1 MPRRG
6 WTGKSARGESALASL
21 LRAAERTGIL
31 VSIANR
37 RLTAAQA
44 RRIAVAAQGFSEP
57 RPSGK
62 VTRAHLRQLISRIQ
76 VLQLDSVSVA
86 VRAHYAPVFSRLGPY
101 DRDVLDSAAWGPAP
115 MPAGDRPEEKPDST
129 GRGPAPT
136 RLLAE
141 YWAHEAA
148 LMAVDDWPLLRWRM
162 REYRHGRWGTHIVKA
177 NPQLAEDIV
186 AAVAELGPST
196 AGQIEAHLAT
206 EPGGPRGSWWG
217 SRTDTKWVA
226 EALFASGVLTT
237 ATRVGFARHYDL
249 VERVLPASVL
259 AREVDDDEAIRELT
273 LRAATALGLGTEAD
287 IRDYFRLSAQQV
299 KPALAEL
306 LAAGEIERVEV
317 DGWSAPAYLCAG
329 RTVPRRDRGTAL
341 LCPFDPLIFFRP
353 RVERLFGFH
362 YRIEIYTPAAKRQYG
377 YYVWPLLMDG
387 RLVARVD
394 LKADRAANSLRV
406 VGAFGEPDV
415 PRAQVAAALASE
427 LESMASWLGLGGFS
441 VSGRGDLAPELRA
454 VTKRAG

>member
-1 MPRRG
+1 MS
-6 WTGKSARGESALASL
+6 T
-21 LRAAERTGIL
+21 
-31 VSIANR
+31 
-37 RLTAAQA
+37 LTAAQA
-44 RRIAVAAQGFSEP
+44 RRVAVAAQGFAEP
-57 RPSGK
+57 KPAGPI
-62 VTRAHLRQLISRIQ
+62 TRAHLKRLVARIQ

-101 DRDVLDSAAWGPAP
+101 NRDVLDRAAWGP
-115 MPAGDRPEEKPDST
+115 RSS
-129 GRGPAPT
+129 

-162 REYRHGRWGTHIVKA
+162 RQYRHGRWGTHIVKA
-177 NPQLAEDIV
+177 NPRLADDIV

-196 AGQIEAHLAT
+196 AGQIEAHLAA
-206 EPGGPRGSWWG
+206 EPRAAKGPWWG
-217 SRTDTKWVA
+217 RSDTKWVA

-259 AREVDDDEAIRELT
+259 AREVDENEAVRELT
-273 LRAATALGLGTEAD
+273 LRAASALGVGTEAD

-299 KPALAEL
+299 KPAIAEL
-306 LAAGEIERVEV
+306 LAAGEIERISV
-317 DGWSAPAYLCAG
+317 DGWSGPAYLRIG

-362 YRIEIYTPAAKRQYG
+362 YRIEIYTPAEKRQYG
-377 YYVWPLLMDG
+377 YYVWPLLVDG
-387 RLVARVD
+387 QLVARVD
-394 LKADRAANSLRV
+394 LKADRASNTLRV
-406 VGAFGEPDV
+406 VGAFGEPMQTGGAALA
-415 PRAQVAAALASE
+415 RVAAALAGE
-427 LESMASWLGLGGFS
+427 LDSMASWLGLGGFS
-441 VSGRGDLAPELRA
+441 VSNRGDLAGQLRA
-454 VTKRAG
+454 AAKRVS

>member
-1 MPRRG
+1 M
-6 WTGKSARGESALASL
+6 
-21 LRAAERTGIL
+21 RAVLAERVSPPGGIL
-31 VSIANR
+31 GAVSIR
-37 RLTAAQA
+37 PVRLSAAQA

-57 RPSGK
+57 PPSGA
-62 VTRAHLRQLISRIQ
+62 VTRAHLRRLISRIQ

-101 DRDVLDSAAWGPAP
+101 DRDVLDRAAWGP
-115 MPAGDRPEEKPDST
+115 RSS
-129 GRGPAPT
+129 

-162 REYRHGRWGTHIVKA
+162 RQYRHGRWGTHIVKA
-177 NPQLAEDIV
+177 NPRLAEDVV

-196 AGQIEAHLAT
+196 AGQIEARLQA
-206 EPGGPRGSWWG
+206 EPRRKKGTWWTR
-217 SRTDTKWVA
+217 SDTKWVA

-249 VERVLPASVL
+249 VERVLPPRVL
-259 AREVDDDEAIRELT
+259 AREVDDDDAVRELT
-273 LRAATALGLGTEAD
+273 LRAATALGVGTEAD
-287 IRDYFRLSAQQV
+287 IRDYFRLSPAQV
-299 KPALAEL
+299 KPAIANLV
-306 LAAGEIERVEV
+306 AAGEIERVEV
-317 DGWSAPAYLCAG
+317 DGWSAPAYLRAG
-329 RTVPRRDRGTAL
+329 RTVPRLDRGTAL

-377 YYVWPLLMDG
+377 YYVWPLLLDG

-394 LKADRAANSLRV
+394 LKADRTKNTLQV
-406 VGAFGEPDV
+406 VGAFGEPDT
-415 PRAQVAAALASE
+415 PRARVAAALAGE
-427 LESMASWLGLGGFS
+427 LESMASWLGLGGYS
-441 VSGRGDLAPELRA
+441 VAGRGDLAGELRA
-454 VTKRAG
+454 AAKRVG

>member
-1 MPRRG
+1 MP
-6 WTGKSARGESALASL
+6 T
-21 LRAAERTGIL
+21 
-31 VSIANR
+31 R
-37 RLTAAQA
+37 RLSATQA
-44 RRIAVAAQGFSEP
+44 RRIAVAAQGFTDP
-57 RPSGK
+57 RPGGEI
-62 VTRAHLRQLISRIQ
+62 TRAHLKRLISRIQ

-101 DRDVLDSAAWGPAP
+101 DRDVLDRAAWGP
-115 MPAGDRPEEKPDST
+115 RSS
-129 GRGPAPT
+129 

-148 LMAVDDWPLLRWRM
+148 LMAVEDWPLLRWRM
-162 REYRHGRWGTHIVKA
+162 RQYRHGRWGTHIVKA
-177 NPQLAEDIV
+177 NPRLADEIV

-196 AGQIEAHLAT
+196 AGQIEAHLAA
-206 EPGGPRGSWWG
+206 EPRRKKGTWWTR
-217 SRTDTKWVA
+217 SDTKWVA
-226 EALFASGVLTT
+226 EALFSAGVLTT

-249 VERVLPASVL
+249 VERVLPAAVL

-273 LRAATALGLGTEAD
+273 LRAATALGVGTEAD

-299 KPALAEL
+299 KPAI
-306 LAAGEIERVEV
+306 AALVATGDIEPVDV
-317 DGWSAPAYLCAG
+317 DGWSAPAYLRAG
-329 RTVPRRDRGTAL
+329 RTVPRADRGTAL

-353 RVERLFGFH
+353 RVERLFEFH

-406 VGAFGEPDV
+406 LGAFGEPDAPKARV
-415 PRAQVAAALASE
+415 VAALTGE

-441 VSGRGDLAPELRA
+441 VAGRGDLSGELRA
-454 VTKRAG
+454 AAKRLS

>member
-1 MPRRG
+1 VPIG
-6 WTGKSARGESALASL
+6 N
-21 LRAAERTGIL
+21 RT
-31 VSIANR
+31 
-37 RLTAAQA
+37 LTAAQA
-44 RRIAVAAQGFSEP
+44 RRLAVAAQGFSEP
-57 RPSGK
+57 RPGGPIS
-62 VTRAHLRQLISRIQ
+62 RAHLKSLISRIQ

-101 DRDVLDSAAWGPAP
+101 DRDVLDRAAWSHTARSP
-115 MPAGDRPEEKPDST
+115 
-129 GRGPAPT
+129 
-136 RLLAE
+136 RLLVE

-162 REYRHGRWGTHIVKA
+162 RQYRHGRWGTHIVKA
-177 NPQLAEDIV
+177 NPQLAEDIL

-196 AGQIEAHLAT
+196 AGQIEAHLAA
-206 EPGGPRGSWWG
+206 EPRRKKGTWWTR
-217 SRTDTKWVA
+217 SDTKWVA
-226 EALFASGVLTT
+226 EALFASGALTT

-259 AREVDDDEAIRELT
+259 AREVDDDEAVRELT
-273 LRAATALGLGTEAD
+273 LRAATALGVGTEAD

-299 KPALAEL
+299 KPAIAGL
-306 LAAGEIERVEV
+306 LAAGEIERVDV
-317 DGWSAPAYLCAG
+317 DGWSAPAYLRAG
-329 RTVPRRDRGTAL
+329 RTVPRSDRGTAL

-362 YRIEIYTPAAKRQYG
+362 YRIEIYVPANKRQYG

-394 LKADRAANSLRV
+394 LKADRATNSLRV
-406 VGAFGEPDV
+406 VGAFGEPGV
-415 PRAQVAAALASE
+415 SRASVAAALAGE

-441 VSGRGDLAPELRA
+441 VSRRGDLAADLRA
-454 VTKRAG
+454 VG

>member
-1 MPRRG
+1 MS
-6 WTGKSARGESALASL
+6 T
-21 LRAAERTGIL
+21 
-31 VSIANR
+31 
-37 RLTAAQA
+37 LTAAQA
-44 RRIAVAAQGFSEP
+44 RRVAVAAQGFTEP
-57 RPSGK
+57 KPGGPI
-62 VTRAHLRQLISRIQ
+62 TRAHLKRLISRIQ

-101 DRDVLDSAAWGPAP
+101 DRDVLDRAAWGPRSA
-115 MPAGDRPEEKPDST
+115 
-129 GRGPAPT
+129 

-162 REYRHGRWGTHIVKA
+162 RQYRHGRWGTHIVKA

-186 AAVAELGPST
+186 GAVAELGPST
-196 AGQIEAHLAT
+196 AGQIEAHLAA
-206 EPGGPRGSWWG
+206 EPRTGAGRPKKVWWTR
-217 SRTDTKWVA
+217 SDTKWVA

-259 AREVDDDEAIRELT
+259 ARRVADDEAVRELT
-273 LRAATALGLGTEAD
+273 LRAATALGVGTEAD

-299 KPALAEL
+299 KPAIADLVAT
-306 LAAGEIERVEV
+306 GEIERVDV
-317 DGWSAPAYLCAG
+317 DGWSAPAYLRVG
-329 RTVPRRDRGTAL
+329 QIVPRRDRGSAL

-362 YRIEIYTPAAKRQYG
+362 YRIEIYTPAPKRQYG
-377 YYVWPLLMDG
+377 YYVWPLLLDG

-394 LKADRAANSLRV
+394 LKADRAADALRV
-406 VGAFGEPDV
+406 VGAFGERDTYP
-415 PRAQVAAALASE
+415 PRPAVAAALNGE
-427 LESMASWLGLGGFS
+427 LESMASWLGLGAVT
-441 VSGRGDLAPELRA
+441 VSGRGDLAGELRA
-454 VTKRAG
+454 AAKRAS